1 MWVTAGSKGSDRSK
15 WRLWHLLSFVD
26 TSISQCITMAILL
39 FFLIS
44 NFASYSSGCRNC
56 HDALDLSFHSR
67 LFFEGSHW
75 NTLSC
80 WMSWVPWSCWCFHCL
95 VPSTQPCRKSM
106 ATRNLENFQRPQ
118 RQKPLE
124 NASTECMFDE
134 GDDNMDFMDHMDDM
148 DNMGM
153 VFWHAWTYGPQ
164 MTNGC
169 DFAESKLQ
177 GRDLWLW
184 NWCSL
189 AGSCVEASGARL
201 FCRCFA
207 SKEKWKGGK
216 TAANPCFSMVILR
229 YSEIVLRYLD
239 QLEISILHMLLRMI
253 PLNIERLCGAQ
264 LSYWG
269 FGCNL
274 WSLLF
279 WQGVWCLLYRQ
290 KQRCFAWV

>member
-1 MWVTAGSKGSDRSK
+1 MMHWISVFTVARFSKVPIGALYPAKCLGCPGAVGLSIAWCQALSPAESP
-15 WRLWHLLSFVD
+15 RLPGTWKIFKDHRD
-26 TSISQCITMAILL
+26 
-39 FFLIS
+39 
-44 NFASYSSGCRNC
+44 
-56 HDALDLSFHSR
+56 
-67 LFFEGSHW
+67 
-75 NTLSC
+75 
-80 WMSWVPWSCWCFHCL
+80 
-95 VPSTQPCRKSM
+95 
-106 ATRNLENFQRPQ
+106 RNL
-118 RQKPLE
+118 QKMHLW
-124 NASTECMFDE
+124 NGCLMKVTVNGTWIFWTIWIIWTIRVWFFDI
-134 GDDNMDFMDHMDDM
+134 H
-148 DNMGM
+148 
-153 VFWHAWTYGPQ
+153 GPQ

-184 NWCSL
+184 SWRSL

-207 SKEKWKGGK
+207 SKEKWKSGK

-229 YSEIVLRYLD
+229 YSEIVLRYGKFQFYTCCLV
-239 QLEISILHMLLRMI
+239 LRMI